1 MRLPAAMV
9 FLATLGCA
17 EDGWTE
23 APVAPSAEALAYTGP
38 NRAFRGS
45 CGGSSLDVW
54 MTSHEAT
61 GCATLDDTVL
71 FGTETGNPELTGGSP
86 VASATCSTSAGDPHV
101 ILKGPIV
108 LMGTET
114 GNPELVSTSGGP
126 IALYATPSSAPVM
139 ISGGRATVR
148 TYATATEYIILL
160 ARAQGGA
167 MNGVACGVGGIGSTC
182 SLPFDPGASKADVCA
197 P

>member
-1 MRLPAAMV
+1 MV

-17 EDGWTE
+17 EDEWTE
-23 APVAPSAEALAYTGP
+23 AAPEPSVEALAYTGP

-54 MTSHEAT
+54 MTNHEST
-61 GCATLDDTVL
+61 GCAALDSTVL
-71 FGTETGNPELTGGSP
+71 FGTETGNPELTGGAS
-86 VASATCSTSAGDPHV
+86 VASAICSTSAGDPGV
-101 ILKGPIV
+101 ILKGPII
-108 LMGTET
+108 LKGTET

-167 MNGVACGVGGIGSTC
+167 MNGVACGVGGVGSTC
-182 SLPFDPGASKADVCA
+182 SLPYDPAASQADVCG